1 VLTFAFKGLEHIRK
15 SQVVQV
21 GPARWEVRVVP
32 MARFGV
38 ADQQRLVDN
47 VHHLV
52 DPDVFVKIV
61 LKDDL
66 PNTAEG
72 KFRWVVNEYQP
83 GPKRNRPE

>member
-1 VLTFAFKGLEHIRK
+1 MPANDPALLPREAGLSSRK
-15 SQVVQV
+15 DRN
-21 GPARWEVRVVP
+21 GMIARLKDQLRY
-32 MARFGV
+32 GS
-38 ADQQRLVDN
+38 ADQQRPVDN
-47 VHHLV
+47 ILHLV

-66 PNTAEG
+66 PNTAAG

>member
-1 VLTFAFKGLEHIRK
+1 
-15 SQVVQV
+15 VQV

-32 MARFGV
+32 MARFGP

-47 VHHLV
+47 IHHLV

-61 LKDDL
+61 LKDNL
-66 PNTAEG
+66 PNTAAG